1 MTLDDE
7 QKAGVIGVR
16 LENAHQALTD
26 AEVLLKSGSCRGAIN
41 RAYYAMFHAVSALA
55 ISTGQVFR
63 KHAAL
68 ISFFQREF
76 AKPELL
82 DRKHG
87 RALQKAFEDRSEA
100 DYEDYIDLDAAQV
113 KNRLREAGSFIEAI
127 EDFLVPD
134 QNPAT

>member
-1 MTLDDE
+1 MTINDE
-7 QKAGVIGVR
+7 QKAEVIGIR
-16 LENAHQALTD
+16 LENAHQALKD

-41 RAYYAMFHAVSALA
+41 RAYYAMFYAVSALA
-55 ISTGQVFR
+55 ISRGQVFR

-100 DYEDYIDLDAAQV
+100 DYEDYIDLNTGQV
-113 KNRLREAGSFIEAI
+113 EDRLREAGSFIGAI
-127 EDFLVPD
+127 EDSLAPD
-134 QNPAT
+134 RNPVA